1 MGVYDGAGDPGAG
14 DSGAGDS
21 ALSRRVGRLLQAERG
36 KRGLTQRAFARRL
49 GCAQSYVARVEA
61 GRSACSTVAIERMFE
76 GLGLQLR
83 IAVEARDADLDRSM
97 DAAVEGTARGGFDVD
112 MLLDSLDRLV
122 GGFRNGE
129 PLPPDVLYLV
139 EGPLAA
145 MLQGVP
151 MVSDRVDLVFEEE
164 RLPVVADWVRA
175 IPGAQRWVERWSDFA
190 PVDPDPRQPGSMRW
204 KTPYCELRIAFVP
217 ALPGGFVV
225 REGDRSVPVR
235 PLADVEAA
243 DPQVARISR
252 RARARGGGPGGP
264 GGGPGAA

>member
-1 MGVYDGAGDPGAG
+1 MGVYDDGAGDP
-14 DSGAGDS
+14 

-36 KRGLTQRAFARRL
+36 KLGLTQRAFARRL
-49 GCAQSYVARVEA
+49 GCAQSYVARFER

-83 IAVEARDADLDRSM
+83 IEVEARDADLDRSM
-97 DAAVEGTARGGFDVD
+97 DAATEGTARGGFDVG
-112 MLLDSLDRLV
+112 MLLDGLERLV

-129 PLPPDVLYLV
+129 PLPPDVPYLV

-151 MVSDRVDLVFEEE
+151 MVSGRVDLVFEEE

-175 IPGAQRWVERWSDFA
+175 IPGALRWVERWSDFA
-190 PVDPDPRQPGSMRW
+190 PVDPDPRQPGAMRW
-204 KTPYCELRIAFVP
+204 MTPYGELRIVFVP
-217 ALPGGFVV
+217 VLPGGFVV

-235 PLADVEAA
+235 PLADVEAT
-243 DPQVARISR
+243 DPQVARISG
-252 RARARGGGPGGP
+252 RARSRAAAAPATPANPGGP
-264 GGGPGAA
+264 